1 LRNRIAGWVRLAP
14 EHGEP
19 VAISTQAVTV
29 ERTRP
34 AEHPLFVQ
42 VAPLVFVFI
51 WSTGFIGARYGLPY
65 AEPFTYLA
73 LRMVLAASL
82 MAGFAVIRRGG
93 WPTSPRQTAHIAVS
107 GLLLHA
113 GYLGGVFFA
122 ISRGMP
128 AGISAL
134 VVGLQPIL
142 TAVIATVL
150 LREHVSARQWVGL
163 ALGFAGVAIVV
174 IERMRINEGGATT
187 SALAADIAILIA
199 LLSTTAGTI
208 YQKQFNTR
216 MPLASGTAI
225 QYATTAIAVGLLA
238 LTTETMRIDW
248 NIRFIFAL
256 TWQVI
261 VLSLVAITLLMIL
274 IRQNSVSRLSS
285 YLYLV
290 PPLTA
295 IEAYLIFDERLSLAA
310 IGGMALVAVGVAL
323 VVLRRTTTP

>member
-1 LRNRIAGWVRLAP
+1 M
-14 EHGEP
+14 
-19 VAISTQAVTV
+19 
-29 ERTRP
+29 RTFDRSDTT
-34 AEHPLFVQ
+34 EHPLFVQ

-82 MAGFAVIRRGG
+82 MAAFAVVRRAG
-93 WPTSPRQTAHIAVS
+93 WPSSWRQTAHIAIS

-150 LREHVSARQWVGL
+150 LREHLVGRQWLGL

-174 IERMRINEGGATT
+174 IERMRINEGGATS
-187 SALAADIAILIA
+187 SALAADIAILVA

-238 LTTETMRIDW
+238 ITTESMAIDW

-295 IEAYLIFDERLSLAA
+295 IEAYLIFGERLSLAA
-310 IGGMALVAVGVAL
+310 IGGMALVAIGVAL
-323 VVLRRTTTP
+323 VVLRRSTTT

>member
-1 LRNRIAGWVRLAP
+1 MATDTRIAAP
-14 EHGEP
+14 SAGRAEP
-19 VAISTQAVTV
+19 VQTTAG
-29 ERTRP
+29 
-34 AEHPLFVQ
+34 HPHFIQ

-73 LRMVLAASL
+73 LRMVLAGSL
-82 MAGFAVIRRGG
+82 MAAFAAVRRAG
-93 WPTSPRQTAHIAVS
+93 WPDSWRQSGHIAVS

-113 GYLGGVFFA
+113 SYLGGVFFA

-142 TAVIATVL
+142 TAVIASIL
-150 LREHVSARQWVGL
+150 LREHVSPRQWLGL

-174 IERMRINEGGATT
+174 IERMRINEGGDRS
-187 SALAADIAILIA
+187 SALAANVAILIA

-208 YQKQFNTR
+208 YQKRYNAR

-225 QYATTAIAVGLLA
+225 QYAATALSVGILAVL
-238 LTTETMRIDW
+238 TETMEIDW

-256 TWQVI
+256 AWQVI
-261 VLSLVAITLLMIL
+261 VLSLVAITLLMVL

-295 IEAYLIFDERLSLAA
+295 IEAYLLFDERLSLAA
-310 IGGMALVAVGVAL
+310 IGGMALVAFGVAL
-323 VVLRRTTTP
+323 VVVVRRTAQA

>member
-1 LRNRIAGWVRLAP
+1 MATDSRIATS
-14 EHGEP
+14 
-19 VAISTQAVTV
+19 STGQA
-29 ERTRP
+29 RSASASA
-34 AEHPLFVQ
+34 AEHPVFVQ
-42 VAPLVFVFI
+42 AAPLVFVFI

-82 MAGFAVIRRGG
+82 MAGFAAVRRAG
-93 WPTSPRQTAHIAVS
+93 WPTSRRQTGHIAIS

-150 LREHVSARQWVGL
+150 LREHVSARQWLGL

-174 IERMRINEGGATT
+174 IERMRINEGGNT
-187 SALAADIAILIA
+187 STAFAADIAILIA

-225 QYATTAIAVGLLA
+225 QYAVTAIAVGLLA
-238 LTTETMRIDW
+238 IATETMEIDW
-248 NIRFIFAL
+248 NIRFVLAL
-256 TWQVI
+256 SWQVI
-261 VLSLVAITLLMIL
+261 ILSLIAITLLMIL

-295 IEAYLIFDERLSLAA
+295 IEAYLLFDERLSMAA

-323 VVLRRTTTP
+323 VVLRRTTPT

>member
-1 LRNRIAGWVRLAP
+1 MATDSRIATSSAGQARSASAP
-14 EHGEP
+14 
-19 VAISTQAVTV
+19 T
-29 ERTRP
+29 

-42 VAPLVFVFI
+42 TAPLVFVFI

-82 MAGFAVIRRGG
+82 MAGFAVVRRAG
-93 WPTSPRQTAHIAVS
+93 WPTSWRQTGHIAIS

-134 VVGLQPIL
+134 IVGLQPIL

-163 ALGFAGVAIVV
+163 VLGFAGVAIVV
-174 IERMRINEGGATT
+174 IERMRINEGGATS
-187 SALAADIAILIA
+187 SAMAADIAILVA
-199 LLSTTAGTI
+199 LVSTTAGTI

-225 QYATTAIAVGLLA
+225 QYAVTAATVGLLA
-238 LTTETMRIDW
+238 IATETMKIDW
-248 NIRFIFAL
+248 NIRFVLAL
-256 TWQVI
+256 SWQVI
-261 VLSLVAITLLMIL
+261 VLSLIAITLLMIL

-295 IEAYLIFDERLSLAA
+295 IEAYLLFDERLSLAA
-310 IGGMALVAVGVAL
+310 IGGMALVAIGVAL
-323 VVLRRTTTP
+323 VVLRRTAIP

>member
-1 LRNRIAGWVRLAP
+1 MATSTSAARPIA
-14 EHGEP
+14 
-19 VAISTQAVTV
+19 AVGGT
-29 ERTRP
+29 T
-34 AEHPLFVQ
+34 AEHPLFAQ

-73 LRMVLAASL
+73 LRMIIAGTL
-82 MAGFAVIRRGG
+82 MAAFAVVRRGA
-93 WPTSPRQTAHIAVS
+93 WPESWRQTGHIAVS

-142 TAVIATVL
+142 TAVIASIL
-150 LREHVSARQWVGL
+150 LREHVSPRQWLGL

-174 IERMRINEGGATT
+174 IERMRINEGGDRS
-187 SALAADIAILIA
+187 SALAADVAILIA

-208 YQKQFNTR
+208 YQKRHNTR

-225 QYATTAIAVGLLA
+225 QYAATAVAVGLLA
-238 LTTETMRIDW
+238 VLTETMHIDW
-248 NIRFIFAL
+248 TARFIFAL
-256 TWQVI
+256 SWQVI

-295 IEAYLIFDERLSLAA
+295 IEAYLLFGERLSPAA
-310 IGGMALVAVGVAL
+310 VGGMALVAVGVAL
-323 VVLRRTTTP
+323 VVVRRTAQR